1 MKKFFVI
8 LFFLSFFG
16 CNLSPFKDEYKER
29 SKIWSQNKKNRVYQE
44 SLKTVFDKTKEAV
57 KEHGE
62 NIKNEYIEKYT
73 ALVETNNLKVT
84 LKEIQTNL
92 VEVTIKANSLKNKEL
107 SEKITN
113 EITVKINSVEFDK
126 QGKVVN

>member
-16 CNLSPFKDEYKER
+16 CNPSPFKDEYKER

-44 SLKTVFDKTKEAV
+44 SLKTVFDKTKDAI

-73 ALVETNNLKVT
+73 ALVETNNLKAT

-107 SEKITN
+107 AEKITN
-113 EITVKINSVEFDK
+113 EITIKINSVEFDK